1 MDQQT
6 ARPTGI
12 GPEVRAISDGTL
24 HACLLT
30 EINEWRSEM
39 RSRQIGLGIA
49 VLLISGCGSHQ
60 ITIEPEPGV
69 YTTGRASTSTDV
81 PSGAKAAT
89 SNPNASTAARLGI
102 PPGHLPDPGD
112 CRVWIPGEAPGK
124 QKKNAEGDCSWVA
137 TQVPPGGWLVW
148 RPGTDRKEVVVRE
161 YGANS
166 VMRWTRIY
174 DIVTGVLLHE
184 DSHDS

>member
-1 MDQQT
+1 MLY
-6 ARPTGI
+6 AP
-12 GPEVRAISDGTL
+12 
-24 HACLLT
+24 LLA
-30 EINEWRSEM
+30 EFNEWRSEM
-39 RSRQIGLGIA
+39 RRLHIGLGIS
-49 VLLISGCGSHQ
+49 VLLVSGCSGHQ

-69 YTTGRASTSTDV
+69 YSTGRASTSTDL
-81 PSGAKAAT
+81 PTGAKEAT

-112 CRVWIPGEAPGK
+112 CKVWIPGESPGK

-166 VMRWTRIY
+166 ALLWTRIY
-174 DIVTGVLLHE
+174 DIVTGALLHE
-184 DSHDS
+184 DLRDS